1 MSKVPSVKEGQA
13 SARGPP
19 RRGPA
24 AAASRE
30 AGAPCAAPR
39 GGGSRGG
46 APTEAF
52 PVGERSAAPRER
64 LPCAPGGSWASLRCP
79 ATRPHSG
86 PRAPAPAPARLRAPR
101 IRPLPALPAHPEQ
114 PAAALLLGP
123 PPPTAARRLL
133 GGLGVRSVGGWE
145 GDAPSPP
152 PGARPLCST
161 PGTSYRRFSAELRPA
176 PGVDRTVPL
185 QRLARGS
192 GRRQVGES

>member
-1 MSKVPSVKEGQA
+1 MRAGRLVGFPPVP
-13 SARGPP
+13 R
-19 RRGPA
+19 
-24 AAASRE
+24 
-30 AGAPCAAPR
+30 
-39 GGGSRGG
+39 
-46 APTEAF
+46 
-52 PVGERSAAPRER
+52 
-64 LPCAPGGSWASLRCP
+64 
-79 ATRPHSG
+79 H
-86 PRAPAPAPARLRAPR
+86 PAPLRAPR
-101 IRPLPALPAHPEQ
+101 PGPGPSQSPAHSAPPLRPLPALPAHPEQ